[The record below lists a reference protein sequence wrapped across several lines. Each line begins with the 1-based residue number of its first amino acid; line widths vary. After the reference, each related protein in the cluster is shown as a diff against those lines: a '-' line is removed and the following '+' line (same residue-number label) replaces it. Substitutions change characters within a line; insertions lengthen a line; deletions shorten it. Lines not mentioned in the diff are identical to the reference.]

1 MTPRRRPGRRLLKA
15 VLPLLLVPLIAAVGF
30 SLWLVYGVTHPHS
43 GPYMMTPETFG
54 LISERGLQV
63 KEEKW
68 ANRDGTEARGWLL
81 RGTEGAP
88 AVVMLHHYDSDRSA
102 FLNLGVK
109 INESTNL
116 TILWPDL
123 RGHGENP
130 PVSTTTLGAREA
142 DDLLDALEF
151 LRGLKTPQ
159 GKPLVGDRFGVYGV
173 ELGAYA
179 ALLAAPRA
187 PQLRALVL
195 DSVPDSADDILYRT
209 IKARKGLDNN
219 LIHALSRFGARLYF
233 LGGYQNTHGCT
244 ILETLGDRRVLFT
257 SGNDAGPLRGTTE
270 TLAKC
275 FPNPAN
281 VEVRTDLPLT
291 GFTQSSAPGQ
301 QSETY
306 ARVVIDFFVRALPPR
321 EQPQ

>member
-15 VLPLLLVPLIAAVGF
+15 LLPLVLLPLVAAGGF
-30 SLWLVYGVTHPHS
+30 ALWLVYGVSRPQT

-68 ANRDGTEARGWLL
+68 TNRDGTEARGWLL
-81 RGTEGAP
+81 RSTEGAP
-88 AVVMLHHYDSDRSA
+88 AVVMLHHYDSNRSA

-109 INESTNL
+109 INESSNF

-130 PVSTTTLGAREA
+130 PVATTSFGAHEA

-159 GKPLVGDRFGVYGV
+159 GKDLTGDRFGVYGV
-173 ELGAYA
+173 ELGAYS

-187 PQLRALVL
+187 PQLKALVL
-195 DSVPDSADDILYRT
+195 DSAPDSADDILSRAV
-209 IKARKGLDNN
+209 KARKGLDND
-219 LIHALSRFGARLYF
+219 LIHALARLGARLYF
-233 LGGYQNTHGCT
+233 LGAYQNTHGCT
-244 ILETLGDRRVLFT
+244 LVETLGDRRVLFT
-257 SGNDAGPLRGTTE
+257 SGHDAGPLRTTTE

-281 VEVRTDLPLT
+281 VELRSDLPLT

-301 QSETY
+301 QSEAY

-321 EQPQ
+321 EP